1 MPVFYLIAAL
11 CIFLPAA
18 AWADKVAQ
26 YKPPHQF
33 EAADDFYVIEGAG
46 LYPTGSAQALD
57 VKLWEHSK
65 REDITQHLKTIQ
77 LDTKSH
83 AVQSLV
89 HAVLLSESNTDE
101 MKDYDEFNP
110 GEDLLT
116 LRIKKLMEGGFYK
129 DALELYTV
137 AVETP
142 HHADIAKVG
151 MLAMLARGQ
160 KSIACLEMKTMGDMG
175 TEDSFWPAMLA
186 YCNVTLSSNP
196 SEGDKSILS
205 QGPYPILAK
214 LSSDQEYSFLFTP
227 EAFSELTMFEQHMLI
242 AEKRIKVPELTPD
255 YVASLSPRDI
265 AVLLSQDAYS
275 VEDQTDLMLAGVGW
289 GVVSISDLEDY
300 YSKLEK
306 PSEILGGL
314 PAVYKKLQSTEDIAE
329 TRAALIIALNLAH
342 NIGDNALLPLAAS
355 FAEMDVEEIDPT
367 HILRILRILHRAD
380 VEPSDAFIGGF
391 LKTADKYKDNKDY
404 LRSLEALQLMVNAPK
419 KHEISQI
426 IQNMGVFH
434 KNPHTDSEN
443 VIENLDNEEPDVDNA
458 ANIYEK
464 DVDAAVQ
471 KEHIDASKELQ
482 EELAR
487 ASRAEALGET
497 ALLSIKLLSGKAL
510 TELDDSLFEINKT
523 ALEDVN
529 LNNFSR
535 MMAVERLIGDEEK
548 K

>member
-1 MPVFYLIAAL
+1 
-11 CIFLPAA
+11 
-18 AWADKVAQ
+18 
-26 YKPPHQF
+26 
-33 EAADDFYVIEGAG
+33 
-46 LYPTGSAQALD
+46 
-57 VKLWEHSK
+57 
-65 REDITQHLKTIQ
+65 
-77 LDTKSH
+77 
-83 AVQSLV
+83 
-89 HAVLLSESNTDE
+89 
-101 MKDYDEFNP
+101 
-110 GEDLLT
+110 
-116 LRIKKLMEGGFYK
+116 
-129 DALELYTV
+129 
-137 AVETP
+137 
-142 HHADIAKVG
+142 
-151 MLAMLARGQ
+151 
-160 KSIACLEMKTMGDMG
+160 
-175 TEDSFWPAMLA
+175 
-186 YCNVTLSSNP
+186 
-196 SEGDKSILS
+196 
-205 QGPYPILAK
+205 
-214 LSSDQEYSFLFTP
+214 
-227 EAFSELTMFEQHMLI
+227 
-242 AEKRIKVPELTPD
+242 
-255 YVASLSPRDI
+255 
-265 AVLLSQDAYS
+265 
-275 VEDQTDLMLAGVGW
+275 MLAGVGW

-548 K
+548 NN